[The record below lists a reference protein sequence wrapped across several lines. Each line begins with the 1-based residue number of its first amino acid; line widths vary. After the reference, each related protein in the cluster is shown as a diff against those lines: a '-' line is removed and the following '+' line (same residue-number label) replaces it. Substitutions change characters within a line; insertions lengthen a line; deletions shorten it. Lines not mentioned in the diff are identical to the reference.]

1 MFFDLNEL
9 CTGRQLGE
17 IFEMVDSYFWLL
29 IVSYLIGSISSAV
42 IICKAL
48 GLPDPR
54 TQGSKNPGATNVL
67 RLGGKKTAAFVL
79 LFDGLKGAV
88 PVFIVDYYGF
98 GLIALT
104 LTALCAFLGHI
115 FPVFFRFRGGK
126 GVATYLGGLIAINLL
141 AGLIFSLI
149 WLLVAKVLKI
159 SSLAALIATALSPFY
174 FYLITG
180 DLKSTLIIGLISLLI
195 FYTHRGNI
203 KRLINKDEDVIQS

>member
-1 MFFDLNEL
+1 L
-9 CTGRQLGE
+9 
-17 IFEMVDSYFWLL
+17 IYLL
-29 IVSYLIGSISSAV
+29 IASYLIGSISSAV

-67 RLGGKKTAAFVL
+67 RVGGKKIAAFVL
-79 LFDGLKGAV
+79 IFDGLKGAV
-88 PVFIVDYYGF
+88 PVFIGDYYGF

-104 LTALCAFLGHI
+104 LTALCTFLGHI

-141 AGLIFSLI
+141 VGLIFSLI

-180 DLKSTLIIGLISLLI
+180 DLKSTTIIGLISLLI
-195 FYTHRGNI
+195 FYTHRDNI

>member
-1 MFFDLNEL
+1 MI
-9 CTGRQLGE
+9 RA
-17 IFEMVDSYFWLL
+17 IYSRVD
-29 IVSYLIGSISSAV
+29 
-42 IICKAL
+42 ICKAL
-48 GLPDPR
+48 GVPDPR
-54 TQGSKNPGATNVL
+54 YQGSKDPGATDVL
-67 RLGGKKTAAFVL
+67 RLGGKKVAAFVL
-79 LFDGLKGAV
+79 VFDGLKGAV
-88 PVFIVDYYGF
+88 PVFIGEYYGF

-126 GVATYLGGLIAINLL
+126 GVATYLGGLVAINLL
-141 AGLIFSLI
+141 AGWIFSLI

-180 DLKSTLIIGLISLLI
+180 DMVSTLIIGLISLFI
-195 FYTHRGNI
+195 FYTHRDNI

>member
-1 MFFDLNEL
+1 M
-9 CTGRQLGE
+9 
-17 IFEMVDSYFWLL
+17 IYLL
-29 IVSYLIGSISSAV
+29 IASYLIGSISSAV

-67 RLGGKKTAAFVL
+67 RLGGKKIAAFVL
-79 LFDGLKGAV
+79 IFDGLKGAV
-88 PVFIVDYYGF
+88 PVFIGDYYGF

-104 LTALCAFLGHI
+104 LTALCTFLGHI

-141 AGLIFSLI
+141 VGLIFSLI

-174 FYLITG
+174 FYLITS
-180 DLKSTLIIGLISLLI
+180 DLKSTLIIGLISLFI

>member
-1 MFFDLNEL
+1 L
-9 CTGRQLGE
+9 
-17 IFEMVDSYFWLL
+17 IYLL
-29 IVSYLIGSISSAV
+29 IASYLIGSISSAV

-67 RLGGKKTAAFVL
+67 RVGGKKIAAFVL
-79 LFDGLKGAV
+79 IFDGLKGAV
-88 PVFIVDYYGF
+88 PVFIGDYYGF

-104 LTALCAFLGHI
+104 LTVLCAFLGHI
-115 FPVFFRFRGGK
+115 FPVFFRFKGGK

-180 DLKSTLIIGLISLLI
+180 DLKSTTIISLISLLI
-195 FYTHRGNI
+195 FYTHRDNI

>member
-1 MFFDLNEL
+1 M
-9 CTGRQLGE
+9 
-17 IFEMVDSYFWLL
+17 IYLL
-29 IVSYLIGSISSAV
+29 IASYLIGSISSAV

-48 GLPDPR
+48 SLPDPR

-67 RLGGKKTAAFVL
+67 RLGGKKIAAFVL
-79 LFDGLKGAV
+79 FFDGLKGAV
-88 PVFIVDYYGF
+88 PVFIARFIGEYYGF
-98 GLIALT
+98 GLIELT
-104 LTALCAFLGHI
+104 LTALCVILGHI
-115 FPVFFRFRGGK
+115 FPVFFRFKGGK

-180 DLKSTLIIGLISLLI
+180 DLKSTTIISLISLLI
-195 FYTHRGNI
+195 FYTHRDNI

>member
-1 MFFDLNEL
+1 M
-9 CTGRQLGE
+9 
-17 IFEMVDSYFWLL
+17 IYLL
-29 IVSYLIGSISSAV
+29 IASYLIGSISSAV

-67 RLGGKKTAAFVL
+67 RLGGKKIAAFVL
-79 LFDGLKGAV
+79 IFDGLKGAA
-88 PVFIVDYYGF
+88 PVFIGDYYGF

-104 LTALCAFLGHI
+104 LTALCTFLGHI

-141 AGLIFSLI
+141 VGLIFSLI

-180 DLKSTLIIGLISLLI
+180 DLRSTAIIGLISLLI
-195 FYTHRGNI
+195 FYTHRDNI
-203 KRLINKDEDVIQS
+203 KRLINKDEDFIQS

>member
-1 MFFDLNEL
+1 M
-9 CTGRQLGE
+9 
-17 IFEMVDSYFWLL
+17 IYLL
-29 IVSYLIGSISSAV
+29 IASYLIGSISSAV
-42 IICKAL
+42 IICKVL
-48 GLPDPR
+48 GIPDPR
-54 TQGSKNPGATNVL
+54 TKGSKNPGATNVL
-67 RLGGKKTAAFVL
+67 RLGGKKMAAFVL
-79 LFDGLKGAV
+79 TFDGLKGAT
-88 PVFIVDYYGF
+88 PVIIGHYLEL
-98 GLIALT
+98 GLTQLT
-104 LTALCAFLGHI
+104 LIILCAFLGHI

-180 DLKSTLIIGLISLLI
+180 DLKSTLIIGLISLFI

-203 KRLINKDEDVIQS
+203 KRLINKEEDVIQS

>member
-1 MFFDLNEL
+1 L
-9 CTGRQLGE
+9 
-17 IFEMVDSYFWLL
+17 IYLL
-29 IVSYLIGSISSAV
+29 IASYLVGSISSAV

-48 GLPDPR
+48 GVPDPR

-67 RLGGKKTAAFVL
+67 RLGGKKIAAFVL
-79 LFDGLKGAV
+79 FFDGLKGAV
-88 PVFIVDYYGF
+88 PVFIGEYYGF

-126 GVATYLGGLIAINLL
+126 GVATYLGGFIAVNLL

-180 DLKSTLIIGLISLLI
+180 DLKSTLIIGLISLFI

-203 KRLINKDEDVIQS
+203 KRLINKEEDVIK

>member
-1 MFFDLNEL
+1 L
-9 CTGRQLGE
+9 
-17 IFEMVDSYFWLL
+17 IYLL
-29 IVSYLIGSISSAV
+29 VASYLIGSISSAV

-67 RLGGKKTAAFVL
+67 RLGGKKIAAFVL
-79 LFDGLKGAV
+79 IFDGLKGAV
-88 PVFIVDYYGF
+88 PVFIGDYYGF

-104 LTALCAFLGHI
+104 LTALCTFLGHI

-141 AGLIFSLI
+141 VGLIFSLI

-180 DLKSTLIIGLISLLI
+180 DLRSTAIIGLISLLI
-195 FYTHRGNI
+195 FFTHRDNI
-203 KRLINKDEDVIQS
+203 KRIINKDEDVIQS

>member
-1 MFFDLNEL
+1 MKTFFVDK
-9 CTGRQLGE
+9 RLGGC
-17 IFEMVDSYFWLL
+17 L
-29 IVSYLIGSISSAV
+29 IYLFITSYLIGSISSAV
-42 IICKAL
+42 IICKIL

-67 RLGGKKTAAFVL
+67 RLGGKKIAGFVL
-79 LFDGLKGAV
+79 TFDGLKGAV
-88 PVFIVDYYGF
+88 PVFIGEYYGF

-126 GVATYLGGLIAINLL
+126 GVATYLGGLIAINFL

-149 WLLVAKVLKI
+149 WLLVAKFLKI
-159 SSLAALIATALSPFY
+159 SSMSALIATVLSPFY
-174 FYLITG
+174 FYLIIG
-180 DLKSTLIIGLISLLI
+180 DLKSTLIIGLISLFI
-195 FYTHRGNI
+195 IYTHRGNI

>member
-1 MFFDLNEL
+1 M
-9 CTGRQLGE
+9 
-17 IFEMVDSYFWLL
+17 IYLL
-29 IVSYLIGSISSAV
+29 IASYLIGSISSAV

-48 GLPDPR
+48 SLPDPR

-67 RLGGKKTAAFVL
+67 RLGGKKIAAFVL
-79 LFDGLKGAV
+79 FFDGLKGAV
-88 PVFIVDYYGF
+88 PVFIGDYYGF

-104 LTALCAFLGHI
+104 LTVLCAFLGHI

-149 WLLVAKVLKI
+149 WLLVAKVLKF

-180 DLKSTLIIGLISLLI
+180 DLKSTTIICLISLLI
-195 FYTHRGNI
+195 FYTHRDNI

>member
-1 MFFDLNEL
+1 L
-9 CTGRQLGE
+9 
-17 IFEMVDSYFWLL
+17 IYLL
-29 IVSYLIGSISSAV
+29 IASYLIGSISSAV

-48 GLPDPR
+48 SLPDPR

-67 RLGGKKTAAFVL
+67 RLEGKKIAAFVL
-79 LFDGLKGAV
+79 FFDGLKGAV
-88 PVFIVDYYGF
+88 PVFIGDYYGF
-98 GLIALT
+98 GLIVLT

-126 GVATYLGGLIAINLL
+126 GVATYLGGLIAMNLL
-141 AGLIFSLI
+141 VGLIFSLI

-180 DLKSTLIIGLISLLI
+180 DLKSTTIIGLISLLI
-195 FYTHRGNI
+195 FYTHRDNI

>member
-1 MFFDLNEL
+1 M
-9 CTGRQLGE
+9 
-17 IFEMVDSYFWLL
+17 IYLL
-29 IVSYLIGSISSAV
+29 IASYLIGSISSAV

-48 GLPDPR
+48 SLPDPR

-79 LFDGLKGAV
+79 FFDGLKGAV
-88 PVFIVDYYGF
+88 PVFIGDYYGF
-98 GLIALT
+98 GLIALA
-104 LTALCAFLGHI
+104 LTVLCAFLGHI
-115 FPVFFRFRGGK
+115 FPVFFRFKGGK

-159 SSLAALIATALSPFY
+159 SSLAALIATVLSPFY

-180 DLKSTLIIGLISLLI
+180 NLKSTTIIGLISLLI
-195 FYTHRGNI
+195 FYTHRDNI

>member
-1 MFFDLNEL
+1 L
-9 CTGRQLGE
+9 
-17 IFEMVDSYFWLL
+17 IYLL
-29 IVSYLIGSISSAV
+29 VASYLIGSISSAV

-67 RLGGKKTAAFVL
+67 RLGGKKIAAFVL
-79 LFDGLKGAV
+79 IFDGLKGAV
-88 PVFIVDYYGF
+88 PVFIGDYYGF

-104 LTALCAFLGHI
+104 LTALCTFLGHI

-141 AGLIFSLI
+141 VGLIFSLI

-180 DLKSTLIIGLISLLI
+180 DLRSTAIIGLISLLI
-195 FYTHRGNI
+195 FYTHRDNI
-203 KRLINKDEDVIQS
+203 KRLINKDEDFIQS

>member
-1 MFFDLNEL
+1 M
-9 CTGRQLGE
+9 
-17 IFEMVDSYFWLL
+17 IYLL
-29 IVSYLIGSISSAV
+29 IASYLIGSISSAV

-67 RLGGKKTAAFVL
+67 RLGGKKIAAFVL
-79 LFDGLKGAV
+79 IFDGLKGAV
-88 PVFIVDYYGF
+88 PVFIGDYYGF

-126 GVATYLGGLIAINLL
+126 GVATYLGGLIAINFL

-174 FYLITG
+174 FYFITS
-180 DLKSTLIIGLISLLI
+180 DMASTLIISLISLFI

-203 KRLINKDEDVIQS
+203 KRLIKKEEDVIQS

>member
-1 MFFDLNEL
+1 M
-9 CTGRQLGE
+9 
-17 IFEMVDSYFWLL
+17 IYLL
-29 IVSYLIGSISSAV
+29 IASYLIGSISSAV

-48 GLPDPR
+48 SLPDPR

-67 RLGGKKTAAFVL
+67 RLGGKKIAAFVL
-79 LFDGLKGAV
+79 FFDGLKGAV
-88 PVFIVDYYGF
+88 PVFIGEYYGF

-104 LTALCAFLGHI
+104 LTVLCAFLGHI
-115 FPVFFRFRGGK
+115 FPVFFRFKGGK

-159 SSLAALIATALSPFY
+159 SSLAALIAAALSPFY

-180 DLKSTLIIGLISLLI
+180 DLKSTTIISLISLLI
-195 FYTHRGNI
+195 FYTHRDNI

>member
-1 MFFDLNEL
+1 M
-9 CTGRQLGE
+9 
-17 IFEMVDSYFWLL
+17 IYLL
-29 IVSYLIGSISSAV
+29 IASYLIGSISTAV

-48 GLPDPR
+48 SLPDPR

-67 RLGGKKTAAFVL
+67 RLGGKKIAAFVL
-79 LFDGLKGAV
+79 FFDGLKGAV
-88 PVFIVDYYGF
+88 PVFIGDYYGF

-126 GVATYLGGLIAINLL
+126 GVATYLGGLIAISLL
-141 AGLIFSLI
+141 VGLIFSLI

-174 FYLITG
+174 FYLITA
-180 DLKSTLIIGLISLLI
+180 DLKSTAIIGLISLLI
-195 FYTHRGNI
+195 FYTHRDNI

>member
-1 MFFDLNEL
+1 M
-9 CTGRQLGE
+9 
-17 IFEMVDSYFWLL
+17 IYLL
-29 IVSYLIGSISSAV
+29 IASYLIGSISSAV

-48 GLPDPR
+48 SLTDPR

-67 RLGGKKTAAFVL
+67 RVGGKKIAAFVL
-79 LFDGLKGAV
+79 IFDGLKGAV
-88 PVFIVDYYGF
+88 PVFIGDYYGF

-104 LTALCAFLGHI
+104 LTVLCAFLGHI

-180 DLKSTLIIGLISLLI
+180 DLKSTTIISLISLLI
-195 FYTHRGNI
+195 FYTHRDNI

>member
-1 MFFDLNEL
+1 M
-9 CTGRQLGE
+9 
-17 IFEMVDSYFWLL
+17 IYLL
-29 IVSYLIGSISSAV
+29 TASYLIGSISSAV

-48 GLPDPR
+48 GVPDPR

-67 RLGGKKTAAFVL
+67 RLGGKKIAAFVL
-79 LFDGLKGAV
+79 TFDGLKGVV
-88 PVFIVDYYGF
+88 PVFIGVYYGF
-98 GLIALT
+98 GLTALT

-180 DLKSTLIIGLISLLI
+180 DMVSTLIIGLISLFI

>member
-1 MFFDLNEL
+1 M
-9 CTGRQLGE
+9 
-17 IFEMVDSYFWLL
+17 IYLL
-29 IVSYLIGSISSAV
+29 IASYLIGSISSAV

-48 GLPDPR
+48 GVPDPR

-67 RLGGKKTAAFVL
+67 RLGGKKIAAFVL
-79 LFDGLKGAV
+79 FFDGLKSAV
-88 PVFIVDYYGF
+88 PVFIGEYYGF

-115 FPVFFRFRGGK
+115 FPVFFRFKGGK

-174 FYLITG
+174 FYLIIG
-180 DLKSTLIIGLISLLI
+180 DLKSTLIIGLISLFI

-203 KRLINKDEDVIQS
+203 KRLINKEEDVIQS

>member
-1 MFFDLNEL
+1 L
-9 CTGRQLGE
+9 
-17 IFEMVDSYFWLL
+17 IYLL
-29 IVSYLIGSISSAV
+29 IASYLIGSISSAV

-67 RLGGKKTAAFVL
+67 RLGGKKIAAFVL
-79 LFDGLKGAV
+79 IFDGLKCAV
-88 PVFIVDYYGF
+88 PVFIGDYYGF

-126 GVATYLGGLIAINLL
+126 GVATYLGGLIAINFLV
-141 AGLIFSLI
+141 GLIFSLI

-180 DLKSTLIIGLISLLI
+180 DLKSTAIIGLISLLI
-195 FYTHRGNI
+195 FYTHRDNI

>member
-1 MFFDLNEL
+1 M
-9 CTGRQLGE
+9 
-17 IFEMVDSYFWLL
+17 IYLL
-29 IVSYLIGSISSAV
+29 IASYLIGSISSAV

-67 RLGGKKTAAFVL
+67 RFGGKKVAAFVL
-79 LFDGLKGAV
+79 IFDGLKGAT
-88 PVFIVDYYGF
+88 PVIIGYYLEL
-98 GLIALT
+98 GLTQLT
-104 LTALCAFLGHI
+104 LITLCAFVGHI

-180 DLKSTLIIGLISLLI
+180 DLKSTLIIGLISLFI

-203 KRLINKDEDVIQS
+203 KRLINKEEDVIQS

>member
-1 MFFDLNEL
+1 L
-9 CTGRQLGE
+9 
-17 IFEMVDSYFWLL
+17 IYLL
-29 IVSYLIGSISSAV
+29 IASYLIGSISSAV

-67 RLGGKKTAAFVL
+67 RLGGKKIAAFVL
-79 LFDGLKGAV
+79 IFDGLKGAV
-88 PVFIVDYYGF
+88 PVFIGDYYGF

-104 LTALCAFLGHI
+104 LTALCTFLGHI

-141 AGLIFSLI
+141 VGLIFSLI

-180 DLKSTLIIGLISLLI
+180 DLRSTAIIGLISLLI
-195 FYTHRGNI
+195 FFTHRDNI
-203 KRLINKDEDVIQS
+203 KRIINKDEDVIQS

>member
-1 MFFDLNEL
+1 M
-9 CTGRQLGE
+9 
-17 IFEMVDSYFWLL
+17 IYLL
-29 IVSYLIGSISSAV
+29 VASYLIGSISSAV

-67 RLGGKKTAAFVL
+67 RLGGKKIAAFVL
-79 LFDGLKGAV
+79 IFDGLKGAV
-88 PVFIVDYYGF
+88 PVFIGDYYGF

-104 LTALCAFLGHI
+104 LTALCTFLGHI

-141 AGLIFSLI
+141 VGLIFSLI

-180 DLKSTLIIGLISLLI
+180 DLRSTAIIGLISLLI
-195 FYTHRGNI
+195 FFTHRDNI
-203 KRLINKDEDVIQS
+203 KRIINKDEDVIQS

>member
-1 MFFDLNEL
+1 M
-9 CTGRQLGE
+9 
-17 IFEMVDSYFWLL
+17 IYLL
-29 IVSYLIGSISSAV
+29 IASYLIGSISSAV

-48 GLPDPR
+48 GVPDPR

-67 RLGGKKTAAFVL
+67 RLGGKKIAAFVL
-79 LFDGLKGAV
+79 TFDGLKGAV
-88 PVFIVDYYGF
+88 PVFIGEYYGF

-115 FPVFFRFRGGK
+115 FPVFFRFKGGK

-180 DLKSTLIIGLISLLI
+180 DLKSTTIISLISLLI
-195 FYTHRGNI
+195 FYTHRDNI

>member
-1 MFFDLNEL
+1 M
-9 CTGRQLGE
+9 
-17 IFEMVDSYFWLL
+17 IYLL
-29 IVSYLIGSISSAV
+29 IASYLIGSISSAV

-48 GLPDPR
+48 SLPDPR

-67 RLGGKKTAAFVL
+67 RLGGKKIAAFVL
-79 LFDGLKGAV
+79 FFDGLKGAV
-88 PVFIVDYYGF
+88 PVFIGDYYGF

-104 LTALCAFLGHI
+104 LTVLCAFLGHI
-115 FPVFFRFRGGK
+115 FPVFFRFKGGK

-180 DLKSTLIIGLISLLI
+180 DLKSTTIISLISLLI
-195 FYTHRGNI
+195 FYTHRDNI

>member
-1 MFFDLNEL
+1 L
-9 CTGRQLGE
+9 
-17 IFEMVDSYFWLL
+17 IYLL
-29 IVSYLIGSISSAV
+29 IASYLIGSISSAV

-67 RLGGKKTAAFVL
+67 RLGGKKIAAFVL
-79 LFDGLKGAV
+79 IFDGLKGAA
-88 PVFIVDYYGF
+88 PVFIGDYYGF

-104 LTALCAFLGHI
+104 LTALCTFLGHI

-141 AGLIFSLI
+141 VGLIFSLI

-180 DLKSTLIIGLISLLI
+180 DLRSTAIIGLISLLI
-195 FYTHRGNI
+195 FFTHRDNI
-203 KRLINKDEDVIQS
+203 KRIINKDEDVIQS